1 MFEFNQQQIINAPL
15 EKVFSFFQQP
25 ENLSKTT
32 PEWLN
37 FDIITKPPLIMKEGA
52 VFKYKIKLFGI
63 PFYWETNIVKYQ
75 PKKMFV
81 DEQTKG
87 PYKKWVHTHSFIE
100 SDGKV
105 IMWQGFNAPVTSI
118 YDTISLLP
126 LGLYLRTDI
135 TGRDPS
141 QWKVT
146 GWVYG
151 NEFYKDLD
159 GLRAAVAKPDFK
171 PLGMNLDQPRAHT
184 NKHGDDLPLDDE
196 APPANVQSGKSR
208 FAVDEDESY
217 VTWSE

>member
-1 MFEFNQQQIINAPL
+1 MCFEFH
-15 EKVFSFFQQP
+15 VS
-25 ENLSKTT
+25 LS
-32 PEWLN
+32 
-37 FDIITKPPLIMKEGA
+37 
-52 VFKYKIKLFGI
+52 
-63 PFYWETNIVKYQ
+63 NIVKT
-75 PKKMFV
+75 V
-81 DEQTKG
+81 DDGLQIPLAFAAPINVT
-87 PYKKWVHTHSFIE
+87 
-100 SDGKV
+100 DGKV

-171 PLGMNLDQPRAHT
+171 PLGMNLDQPWAHT